1 MKRSQLREIIREAIK
16 NELAENQPKPEQ
28 PNTPAPTITPEK
40 PDTEEEEKKRRK
52 IGRPDVEPKPKA
64 LKEEEM
70 LKKIVDRYKS
80 KSSGMNEVVTG
91 ENPYYDTDPSDGDA
105 DEEKNYVYGAE
116 NYYDKGKKEFE
127 KGNLKKAQEYYK
139 YALEFGSRIGWTKRE
154 LPPYKTLSEDLDLG
168 HEDDEPHMLRADLY
182 RIAKYAIE
190 LYKMLEPFDKMEGE
204 VDLPQWW
211 QEKIIKSKSMLVAA
225 KHYLDFEMKEP
236 SIDASLN
243 GAAMEEVT
251 DAQKKYIVK
260 SSAKPTQFKQDIAAA
275 KKMIDA
281 GKLEKEVVLKY
292 GQAVF
297 NAVNAQNMGEG
308 KKRDMNNDKK
318 IDSEDYLLTIDAA
331 IKKSKLKK

>member
-1 MKRSQLREIIREAIK
+1 MKRSQLREIIRNTIK
-16 NELAENQPKPEQ
+16 KELAENQPKPEQ

-40 PDTEEEEKKRRK
+40 GTEKEEEEKRRK
-52 IGRPDVEPKPKA
+52 IGKPGVKPGKKA
-64 LKEEEM
+64 LMEEEM
-70 LKKIVDRYKS
+70 LKKIVARYKS
-80 KSSGMNEVVTG
+80 KSPKMNEIVTG

-105 DEEKNYVYGAE
+105 DEEKNYVYGVE
-116 NYYDKGKKEFE
+116 NYYDKGQKEFE

-243 GAAMEEVT
+243 GKAMNEAT
-251 DAQKKYIVK
+251 PAKL
-260 SSAKPTQFKQDIAAA
+260 SAKLTFKQKIAAA
-275 KKMIDA
+275 KKMIED
-281 GKLEKEVVLKY
+281 GRSEKEVVLKY
-292 GQAVF
+292 GQEVF
-297 NAVNAQNMGEG
+297 NAVNAQNMDEG
-308 KKRDMNNDKK
+308 KKRDRNNDKK
-318 IDSEDYLLTIDAA
+318 IDSKDYFLARKAA
-331 IKKSKLKK
+331 IEKSKLKK

>member
-1 MKRSQLREIIREAIK
+1 MKRSQLREIIRNTIK
-16 NELAENQPKPEQ
+16 KELAENQPKPEQ

-40 PDTEEEEKKRRK
+40 PGTEEEEKKRRK

-70 LKKIVDRYKS
+70 LDKIVARYKS
-80 KSSGMNEVVTG
+80 KSPKMNEIVTG

-116 NYYDKGKKEFE
+116 NYYDKGQKEFE

-211 QEKIIKSKSMLVAA
+211 QEKVIKSKSMLVAA

-236 SIDASLN
+236 SVDASLN
-243 GAAMEEVT
+243 GAPMNEAT
-251 DAQKKYIVK
+251 PAKP
-260 SSAKPTQFKQDIAAA
+260 SAKPTRFKQDIAAA
-275 KKMIDA
+275 KKMIEA
-281 GKLEKEVVLKY
+281 GKSEKEVVLKY

-297 NAVNAQNMGEG
+297 NAVNAQNMDEG

-318 IDSEDYLLTIDAA
+318 IDSKDYVLARKAA
-331 IKKSKLKK
+331 IEKSKLKK

>member
-1 MKRSQLREIIREAIK
+1 MKRSQLREIIRETIK
-16 NELAENQPKPEQ
+16 KELAENQPKPEQ

-40 PDTEEEEKKRRK
+40 PGTEEEEKKRRK

-80 KSSGMNEVVTG
+80 KSSGMN
-91 ENPYYDTDPSDGDA
+91 
-105 DEEKNYVYGAE
+105 
-116 NYYDKGKKEFE
+116 
-127 KGNLKKAQEYYK
+127 
-139 YALEFGSRIGWTKRE
+139 
-154 LPPYKTLSEDLDLG
+154 EDLDLG

-225 KHYLDFEMKEP
+225 KHYLDFELKEP

-243 GAAMEEVT
+243 GAAMEEAIIKKKNRIYYHVLEDSGYGNIGWQGYYNT
-251 DAQKKYIVK
+251 AEEAQKRANELSDMFPN
-260 SSAKPTQFKQDIAAA
+260 SSFYVE
-275 KKMIDA
+275 A
-281 GKLEKEVVLKY
+281 GNSPKEP
-292 GQAVF
+292 
-297 NAVNAQNMGEG
+297 VNVTVEG
-308 KKRDMNNDKK
+308 KKKDMNNDKK
-318 IDSEDYLLTIDAA
+318 IDSKDYLLARDAA

>member
-1 MKRSQLREIIREAIK
+1 MKKSQLREIIREAIK

-28 PNTPAPTITPEK
+28 PNTPAPITTPE
-40 PDTEEEEKKRRK
+40 PGTEEEKEKKRRK
-52 IGRPDVEPKPKA
+52 IGRPDVEPGKKA
-64 LKEEEM
+64 SIEEEM

-80 KSSGMNEVVTG
+80 KSSGMN
-91 ENPYYDTDPSDGDA
+91 
-105 DEEKNYVYGAE
+105 
-116 NYYDKGKKEFE
+116 
-127 KGNLKKAQEYYK
+127 
-139 YALEFGSRIGWTKRE
+139 
-154 LPPYKTLSEDLDLG
+154 EDLDLG

-243 GAAMEEVT
+243 GATMNEVT
-251 DAQKKYIVK
+251 PAQEKYRVK
-260 SSAKPTQFKQDIAAA
+260 SAKPTQFKQDIAAA

-281 GKLEKEVVLKY
+281 GKSEKEVVLKY

-297 NAVNAQNMGEG
+297 NAMNAQNMDEGKNRIYYHVLEDGGYGNIGWQGYYNTAEEAQKRADKLSDMFPNSSFYVEAGNSPKEPVNVTVEG
-308 KKRDMNNDKK
+308 KKKDMNNDKK
-318 IDSEDYLLTIDAA
+318 IDSKDYLLARDAA
-331 IKKSKLKK
+331 IKKSKPKK

>member
-1 MKRSQLREIIREAIK
+1 MKRSQLREIIRNTIK
-16 NELAENQPKPEQ
+16 KELAENQPKPEQ

-40 PDTEEEEKKRRK
+40 PGTEEEEKKRRK

-70 LKKIVDRYKS
+70 LDKIVARYKS
-80 KSSGMNEVVTG
+80 KSPKMNEIVTG
-91 ENPYYDTDPSDGDA
+91 ENPYYD
-105 DEEKNYVYGAE
+105 
-116 NYYDKGKKEFE
+116 KGQKEFE

-211 QEKIIKSKSMLVAA
+211 QEKVIKSKSMLVAA

-236 SIDASLN
+236 SVDASLN
-243 GAAMEEVT
+243 GAPMNEAT
-251 DAQKKYIVK
+251 PAKP
-260 SSAKPTQFKQDIAAA
+260 SAKPTRFKQDIAAA
-275 KKMIDA
+275 KKMIEA
-281 GKLEKEVVLKY
+281 GKSEKEVVLKY

-297 NAVNAQNMGEG
+297 NAVNAQNMDEG

-318 IDSEDYLLTIDAA
+318 IDSKDYVLARKAA
-331 IKKSKLKK
+331 IEKSKLKK

>member
-1 MKRSQLREIIREAIK
+1 MKKSQLREIIREAIK

-80 KSSGMNEVVTG
+80 KSSGMNE
-91 ENPYYDTDPSDGDA
+91 
-105 DEEKNYVYGAE
+105 
-116 NYYDKGKKEFE
+116 
-127 KGNLKKAQEYYK
+127 
-139 YALEFGSRIGWTKRE
+139 
-154 LPPYKTLSEDLDLG
+154 DLDLG

-211 QEKIIKSKSMLVAA
+211 QEKVIKSKSMLVAA
-225 KHYLDFEMKEP
+225 KHYLDFELKEP

-243 GAAMEEVT
+243 GATMNEVT
-251 DAQKKYIVK
+251 PAQEKYRVK
-260 SSAKPTQFKQDIAAA
+260 SAKPTQFKQDIAAA

-281 GKLEKEVVLKY
+281 GKSEKEVVLKY

-297 NAVNAQNMGEG
+297 NAVNAQNMDEGKNRIYYHVLEDGGYGNIGWQGYYNTAKEAQKRADELSDMFPNSSFYVEAGNSPKEPVNVTVEG

-318 IDSEDYLLTIDAA
+318 IDSKDYLLARDAA

>member
-1 MKRSQLREIIREAIK
+1 MKRSQLREIIRNTIK
-16 NELAENQPKPEQ
+16 KELAENQPKPEQ

-40 PDTEEEEKKRRK
+40 PGTEEEEKKRRK

-70 LKKIVDRYKS
+70 LDKIVARYKS
-80 KSSGMNEVVTG
+80 KSPKMN
-91 ENPYYDTDPSDGDA
+91 
-105 DEEKNYVYGAE
+105 
-116 NYYDKGKKEFE
+116 
-127 KGNLKKAQEYYK
+127 
-139 YALEFGSRIGWTKRE
+139 
-154 LPPYKTLSEDLDLG
+154 EDLDLG

-225 KHYLDFEMKEP
+225 KHYLDFELKEP

-243 GAAMEEVT
+243 GAAMNEAT
-251 DAQKKYIVK
+251 PAKP
-260 SSAKPTQFKQDIAAA
+260 SAKPTRFKQDIAAA
-275 KKMIDA
+275 KKMIEA
-281 GKLEKEVVLKY
+281 GKSEKEVVLKY

-297 NAVNAQNMGEG
+297 NAVNAQNMDEG
-308 KKRDMNNDKK
+308 KKRDRNNDKK
-318 IDSEDYLLTIDAA
+318 IDSKDYLLARKAA
-331 IKKSKLKK
+331 IEKSKLKK